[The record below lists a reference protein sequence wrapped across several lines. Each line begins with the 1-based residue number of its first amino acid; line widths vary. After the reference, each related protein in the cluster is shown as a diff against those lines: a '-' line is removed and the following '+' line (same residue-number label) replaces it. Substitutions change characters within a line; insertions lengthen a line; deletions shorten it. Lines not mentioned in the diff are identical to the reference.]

1 MFVGTFFVFRNSVE
15 KLCVSWALSLVEC
28 VAVWALKLPVPHTDV
43 LKPTSH
49 KVFLRNYWNP
59 KELATNIWHIH
70 PKKQCCP
77 SKRQLSPHLRNLTI
91 KTRVLFHIL
100 FVEFHFHL
108 LDANQFGIPVI
119 YPEKFCRKWVQMR
132 KYQACVFYIP
142 ILLRICPSGSAH
154 YLQTFHDKLRNPKEY
169 QQILCTN
176 PPQCAILISIK

>member
-59 KELATNIWHIH
+59 KEPATNIWHKH
-70 PKKQCCP
+70 LKKVPKSRKNSSL
-77 SKRQLSPHLRNLTI
+77 SKIPPTI
-91 KTRVLFHIL
+91 LHQKTGILYHIL
-100 FVEFHFHL
+100 LVKFHFRV

-132 KYQACVFYIP
+132 KYQACVFYMP

-154 YLQTFHDKLRNPKEY
+154 YLQNFPG
-169 QQILCTN
+169 
-176 PPQCAILISIK
+176 